1 MGTKHIHCQKKHQF
15 DLLKNP
21 EDCRGKEFVTIETI
35 GYDKTGKVLFKR
47 DLTWAD
53 LIYRAAYNISK
64 DKHVVITRYPCLD
77 YFGSFVSRIHVL
89 STIETIECA
98 IDGEEYK
105 YYPNIDL
112 SCDANT
118 VSTMFQDTLNMSNIM
133 LKGLGG
139 DYDGDQVTI
148 KSLYTQEANEEA
160 EKILKSA
167 SYIINGYGENMRT
180 STKEC
185 IEAMYQLTRH

>member
-1 MGTKHIHCQKKHQF
+1 M
-15 DLLKNP
+15 
-21 EDCRGKEFVTIETI
+21 
-35 GYDKTGKVLFKR
+35 
-47 DLTWAD
+47 
-53 LIYRAAYNISK
+53 
-64 DKHVVITRYPCLD
+64 
-77 YFGSFVSRIHVL
+77 
-89 STIETIECA
+89 
-98 IDGEEYK
+98 EYK

-185 IEAMYQLTRH
+185 IEAMYQLTRR